1 MKVITLVG
9 NVTRDAEV
17 RTTQSGDSVCA
28 FALAVND
35 RRANQTYFF
44 ECSYWGKGGT
54 NVAPYITKGKQ
65 VTVSG
70 DFSWREYNGKQYLQ
84 VRVNDLALGKGGQEQ
99 SSGDYDR
106 PTTPPSPS
114 AGGLDDDIPF

>member
-44 ECSYWGKGGT
+44 ECSYWGRGAT
-54 NVAPYITKGKQ
+54 NVAPYVTKGKQ

-99 SSGDYDR
+99 SADSYDR
-106 PTTPPSPS
+106 STNNDNSS
-114 AGGLDDDIPF
+114 NYQLDDDIPF